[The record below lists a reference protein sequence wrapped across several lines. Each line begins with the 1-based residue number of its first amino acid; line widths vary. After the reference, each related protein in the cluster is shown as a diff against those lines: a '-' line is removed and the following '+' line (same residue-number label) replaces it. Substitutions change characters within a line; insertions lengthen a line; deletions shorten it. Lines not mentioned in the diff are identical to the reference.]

1 MLDDYVVV
9 DLEMTGLNPKTDEIL
24 EAGAVKV
31 RGGKVAETYSAM
43 ICVKCAITPKITE
56 LTGIT
61 EEMSKAG
68 RDGDEVA
75 EELLAF
81 LGTDILVGQNI
92 IFDYSFLKQWAVNHK
107 RVCECQAVDTLK
119 LARKFLPH
127 EQKKDLES
135 LCDYFQIK
143 RENAHRALEDALETH
158 QILERLKQEFG
169 EEKEAFTPKPLQYKA
184 KKQSPA
190 TERQKKYLK
199 QYAAYFGLKLPKDAE
214 YMTKSEASR
223 LTDIW
228 LSKYGKLPEQLRGN
242 FRETMRTDHTPS

>member
-31 RGGKVAETYSAM
+31 RGGRIAETYSAM
-43 ICVKCAITPKITE
+43 VCVKRTITPRITK

-61 EEMSKAG
+61 EEMSKSG
-68 RDGDEVA
+68 RNGDEVA

-81 LGTDILVGQNI
+81 LGTDILVGQNV

-107 RVCECQAVDTLK
+107 RVFECQAVDTLK
-119 LARKFLPH
+119 LARKFLPP

-135 LCDYFQIK
+135 LCSYFRIE

-158 QILERLKQEFG
+158 QILERFKREFG
-169 EEKEAFTPKPLQYKA
+169 EETEAFAPKPLQYKA

-199 QYAAYFGLKLPKDAE
+199 QYAAHFGLMLPEDAE
-214 YMTKSEASR
+214 SMTKSEASR

-228 LSKYGKLPEQLRGN
+228 LSQYGKLPGN
-242 FRETMRTDHTPS
+242 RPERIAAGKNPS